1 MSSKDLYE
9 EEDLNE
15 DVEEEDDEDEIIDND
30 DDLKTA
36 LEYIDTNWY
45 ESSYDWGRT
54 INPIVEVWS
63 HALNLGFRWHKHQ
76 LKKNSNKKE
85 GNKTHAN

>member
-30 DDLKTA
+30 DDLK
-36 LEYIDTNWY
+36 LPF
-45 ESSYDWGRT
+45 S
-54 INPIVEVWS
+54 INE
-63 HALNLGFRWHKHQ
+63 
-76 LKKNSNKKE
+76 
-85 GNKTHAN
+85 